1 MVRRMKKL
9 DRAPAKNLGGL
20 PHTYDAFHPCED
32 GMLRPPLRLHV
43 HRWIAVQR
51 IQDERGIKALGI
63 GSGKTRVPTAVP
75 LHGSAHSVPI
85 TEKHVVSHTDRVS
98 IIHYMSCRNA
108 RQRASQQLDLAA
120 VEF

>member
-9 DRAPAKNLGGL
+9 DRAPAKNLSGF
-20 PHTYDAFHPCED
+20 PHTYDAFHPSED
-32 GMLRPPLRLHV
+32 RMLRPPLRLHV

-63 GSGKTRVPTAVP
+63 GSGKTRVPTTVP

-85 TEKHVVSHTDRVS
+85 PEKHLVSHTDLVAIMDDMTSRKRTQDA
-98 IIHYMSCRNA
+98 IH
-108 RQRASQQLDLAA
+108 Q
-120 VEF
+120 F